1 MARGEKRKFRLRKIG
16 LKRYPNGTAMD
27 TDETRQADWV
37 RAAVDRYAGPLTR
50 YAKLITGDLEQARD
64 VVQDTFVRLCAEKP
78 GRVNSHLAQ
87 WLFTVCR
94 NRAMDVQRKESRM
107 NPLSE
112 VEMSSQ
118 ASPDLSPAAEAER
131 RETASE
137 VLGLLAQLPQS
148 QQEVVRLK
156 FQNGL
161 SYQEISEVTNLTVSN
176 VGFLIHTAI
185 KTMRRQ
191 MQTKPVVVPN
201 SIKKVL

>member
-1 MARGEKRKFRLRKIG
+1 
-16 LKRYPNGTAMD
+16 MD
-27 TDETRQADWV
+27 TDETRQAEWV

-50 YAKLITGDLEQARD
+50 YATLITGDLERARD

-78 GRVNSHLAQ
+78 NRLNAHLAQ

-94 NRAMDVQRKESRM
+94 NRALDVQRKESRM
-107 NPLSE
+107 KSISD

-118 ASPDLSPAAEAER
+118 ASPDLSPAAQAER
-131 RETASE
+131 REAASE
-137 VLGLLAQLPQS
+137 VLGLLGQLPKN

-161 SYQEISEVTNLTVSN
+161 SYQEISKVTNLTVGN

-185 KTMRRQ
+185 KTVRLQLQQGGAR
-191 MQTKPVVVPN
+191 
-201 SIKKVL
+201 VLSSSDSAARKNLGSTGVSPH